1 MLQNDAYYCVHID
14 ALKNDAQELANFAV
28 KVPSGEGLVNYIQRF
43 ALRDEEAGLMRT
55 YLVKDRRSSE
65 IAGYFSLK
73 AGLISLNEIKT
84 ESGVVFDTLPGV
96 ELANFAV
103 NDSYMRKHPEVKN
116 IGSLIFSEFIRP
128 IIADVAER
136 VGVRLIYI
144 FALPNEKLLQAYGER
159 YGFVR
164 LDSASEAELHQR
176 LKPQYDEG
184 CIFMY
189 QLL

>member
-1 MLQNDAYYCVHID
+1 MFQNEMFCCIHLG
-14 ALKNDAQELANFAV
+14 ALENPEQELANFTVKNSAAV
-28 KVPSGEGLVNYIQRF
+28 GLVDYIQRF
-43 ALRDEEAGLMRT
+43 ALHDEDAGLMRT
-55 YLVKDRRSSE
+55 YIVRDRRSLE
-65 IAGYFSLK
+65 IVGYFALK
-73 AGLISLNEIKT
+73 AGLISLNEVKT
-84 ESGVVFDTLPGV
+84 ESGVIFDTLPGI

-103 NDSYMRKHPEVKN
+103 NHRYIEAHQDVKG
-116 IGSLIFSEFIRP
+116 IGAVIFDEFIQP

-136 VGVRLIYI
+136 VGVRIIYI
-144 FALPNEKLLQAYGER
+144 FALPDEKLLQVYGER

-176 LKPQYDEG
+176 LKPQHDEG

>member
-1 MLQNDAYYCVHID
+1 MLQNDLLYCVHLG
-14 ALKNDAQELANFAV
+14 ASKNDAQQLETFTV
-28 KVPSGEGLVNYIQRF
+28 KVPSGEGLANYIQHF
-43 ALRDEEAGLMRT
+43 AFRDEDSGVMRT
-55 YLVKDRRSSE
+55 YLVKDSRSLE

-73 AGLISLNEIKT
+73 AGLISLNEAKT

-96 ELANFAV
+96 EIANFAV
-103 NDSYMRKHPEVKN
+103 NDRYIRAHPELKG
-116 IGSLIFSEFIRP
+116 IGAVIFGKFIRP

-136 VGVRLIYI
+136 VGVRIIYI
-144 FALPNEKLLQAYGER
+144 FALPNEKLLQAYSER
-159 YGFVR
+159 YGFLR
-164 LDSASEAELHQR
+164 LDSDSEAELHKR